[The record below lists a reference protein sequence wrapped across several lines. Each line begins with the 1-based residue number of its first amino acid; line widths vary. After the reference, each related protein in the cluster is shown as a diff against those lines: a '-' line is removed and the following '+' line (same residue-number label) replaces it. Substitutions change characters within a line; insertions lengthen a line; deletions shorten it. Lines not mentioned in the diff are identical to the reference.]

1 MQRWVRL
8 YQCSPPDH
16 PNLYETTTTNLVTL
30 CNVRY
35 DALQC
40 TLLHICEIFTR
51 RCSRSSSVAPL
62 SQIFRP
68 RRCPRQRLSMLPA
81 DDTRL
86 GHTLQCERIAWGD
99 EVFSTGCSVRF
110 HREDYEG
117 WNWKSRAEHN
127 SDTGVRTPAPPL
139 GGAWVTFA
147 WNGPHTGALLQ
158 RWICASDITRF
169 VSFQAAE
176 PSTVLSFVAFKLRQP
191 EDMVGNVPLHCFDT
205 HGRQMLDPQSRDH
218 KAYITCEVSHSAHTA
233 FITLALPWLREHA
246 RALHDLHAPVA
257 SSDVGICRGALVSGG
272 WTSAAASIEPSLQ
285 ASAERQGARIDAGW
299 DDGRKMSG
307 VASAQT
313 PESTRSKHAQHSADF
328 ETRMRACETKWK
340 LDGRRNTGNWKLEIS
355 RRRLG
360 LADETSEEEI

>member
-1 MQRWVRL
+1 M
-8 YQCSPPDH
+8 
-16 PNLYETTTTNLVTL
+16 TL

-62 SQIFRP
+62 SQTFRP
-68 RRCPRQRLSMLPA
+68 RRCPRQGLSMLPA

-127 SDTGVRTPAPPL
+127 SATGVRTPAPPL

-158 RWICASDITRF
+158 RWICASDIALFVRF
-169 VSFQAAE
+169 KRLSHQLFCRSSRSSCANPKTWSGTFHSTASTHTGGRCLTHHHATIKHTSLARSAIRLTLLSS
-176 PSTVLSFVAFKLRQP
+176 PSPYRGFGSTPAHFTTCTHQLRQVTSEFVA
-191 EDMVGNVPLHCFDT
+191 V
-205 HGRQMLDPQSRDH
+205 
-218 KAYITCEVSHSAHTA
+218 
-233 FITLALPWLREHA
+233 
-246 RALHDLHAPVA
+246 
-257 SSDVGICRGALVSGG
+257 
-272 WTSAAASIEPSLQ
+272 
-285 ASAERQGARIDAGW
+285 
-299 DDGRKMSG
+299 
-307 VASAQT
+307 
-313 PESTRSKHAQHSADF
+313 
-328 ETRMRACETKWK
+328 
-340 LDGRRNTGNWKLEIS
+340 
-355 RRRLG
+355 RL
-360 LADETSEEEI
+360 